1 LPRLD
6 LLFDQLAGAQLFSKI
21 DLHSG
26 HHRIMIRTKDIPKA
40 TFSTIYDLYEYL
52 VMSFELDNAPA
63 HFMYLMTYVF
73 MVELFKF
80 VIVFI
85 DNILI
90 YSQNMKEHKEYLRI
104 VFQ

>member
-1 LPRLD
+1 
-6 LLFDQLAGAQLFSKI
+6 
-21 DLHSG
+21 
-26 HHRIMIRTKDIPKA
+26 MIRTKDIPKA